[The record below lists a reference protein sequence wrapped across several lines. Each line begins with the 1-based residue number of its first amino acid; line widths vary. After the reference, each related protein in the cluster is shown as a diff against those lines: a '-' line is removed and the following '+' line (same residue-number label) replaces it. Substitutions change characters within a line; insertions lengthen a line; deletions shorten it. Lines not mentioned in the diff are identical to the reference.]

1 MIYTKSMGRKPLG
14 KERVD
19 ITLPKGMKEQLQE
32 AATDAGKTLSDLI
45 ADIARDYLKKRER
58 MER

>member
-1 MIYTKSMGRKPLG
+1 MGRKPLG

-32 AATDAGKTLSDLI
+32 AATTDGKTLSDLV
-45 ADIARDYLKKRER
+45 ADLAREFLKKRER
-58 MER
+58 AAK